1 VWPAWGRRTATFNSW
16 MLASALYEREGRT
29 LMSRIASARSIGVT
43 RLTFRR

>member
-1 VWPAWGRRTATFNSW
+1 VTATFISW

-29 LMSRIASARSIGVT
+29 LMIRITPARSTGVT